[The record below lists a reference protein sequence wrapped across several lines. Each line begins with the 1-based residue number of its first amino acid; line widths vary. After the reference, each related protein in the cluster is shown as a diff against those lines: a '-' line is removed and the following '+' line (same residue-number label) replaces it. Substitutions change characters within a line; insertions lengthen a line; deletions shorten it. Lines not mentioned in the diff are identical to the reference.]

1 MFGQLKN
8 KTLLNIWNKSRIL
21 TDPFTGSL
29 IYSKER
35 VFASR
40 AKGSGYSENE
50 VRNFYPRMDT
60 TFSSERLEAAAN
72 EVYSTESALGV

>member
-1 MFGQLKN
+1 MKN
-8 KTLLNIWNKSRIL
+8 KTLLSIWNKSRIL

-40 AKGSGYSENE
+40 AKGSGYSEKD
-50 VRNFYPRMDT
+50 VHNFYPRMDT
-60 TFSSERLEAAAN
+60 TFSSERLLAATN
-72 EVYSTESALGV
+72 EVYSTESVLGV